1 MTTLGAR
8 ARVTLLDVAAA
19 AEVDPS
25 TVSRVIRG
33 MNQRVSDET
42 RERIIRVAAELG
54 YVANANARSLV
65 SSETMTLGLLIPNLA
80 GFVYSD
86 VIRGAVTAA
95 REAGYILV
103 VVDASEIGTTSDAF
117 HRMVLE
123 GRVDG
128 LLIASGTVTD
138 TLADELLRQSGRCII
153 LNRLI
158 ESSQP
163 SIIED
168 DDAGMRLGVEELIRV
183 GHTRIA
189 CLAGPADVDTS
200 RRSLAGYR
208 SAMTTAALEPPE
220 DYVVYA
226 GYEES
231 GGYTG
236 MTRLLELD
244 TPPTGVAA
252 VSLAGAIGAL
262 AACRAAGV
270 RVPEDLSMVAFHD
283 APIAEFL
290 SPPLTTV
297 SMPLFELGQQA
308 TKLLVKLLKG
318 ESIPS
323 TSKVTEPT
331 PSLVARS
338 SIAAPRVGPLTI
350 WR

>member
-1 MTTLGAR
+1 MTTPGAR

-25 TVSRVIRG
+25 TVSRVLRG
-33 MNQRVSDET
+33 VNQRVSDDT
-42 RERIIRVAAELG
+42 RERIVRVAAELG

-80 GFVYSD
+80 SFVYSD

-138 TLADELLRQSGRCII
+138 TLAEEMLRQSGRCII

-168 DDAGMRLGVEELIRV
+168 DEAGMRLGVEELIRV

-189 CLAGPADVDTS
+189 CLAGPEDVDTS
-200 RRSLAGYR
+200 RRRLAGYR
-208 SAMTTAALEPPE
+208 GAMTAAGMPVPE
-220 DYVVYA
+220 DYIVYA

-231 GGYTG
+231 DGYTG
-236 MTRLLELD
+236 MTHLLELQE
-244 TPPTGVAA
+244 PPTGVAA
-252 VSLAGAIGAL
+252 VSLASAIGAL
-262 AACRAAGV
+262 AACTSAGI
-270 RVPEDLSMVAFHD
+270 RVPDDLSMVAFHD
-283 APIAEFL
+283 APIAGFL
-290 SPPLTTV
+290 APPLTTV

-308 TKLLVKLLKG
+308 TQLLIKLLKG
-318 ESIPS
+318 ESIPT
-323 TSKVTEPT
+323 TSKVTEPS
-331 PSLVARS
+331 PSLVVRE
-338 SIAAPRVGPLTI
+338 SIAAPRSGPLAV
-350 WR
+350 